1 MDQYLLELTKPLAP
15 PAEAAAER
23 VAIIEGAAPPA
34 SGDGAASAEADAGA
48 ADAGA
53 EVSVVAGVSVIEA
66 GGCHSG
72 AAFEPFDGASLGVEL
87 RRRAAALAASED
99 AARGEALVCPRDAQA
114 CPYSSAP

>member
-48 ADAGA
+48 AAAA